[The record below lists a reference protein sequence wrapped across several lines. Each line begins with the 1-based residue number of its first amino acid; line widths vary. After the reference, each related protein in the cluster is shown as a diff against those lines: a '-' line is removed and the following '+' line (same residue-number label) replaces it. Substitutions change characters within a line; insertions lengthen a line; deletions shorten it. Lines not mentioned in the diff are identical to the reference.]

1 MLDQLVESRSHSEEN
16 LKRNQLLSVIL
27 LITLTAVVTAWTVS
41 LFGIKLDDNTKDFE
55 LSSLEV
61 APPPEPT
68 PEPEQEQ
75 KPEKTVKQ
83 AVDTVKEVISNRLD
97 NIKDIQK
104 PNRNT
109 EVFAIRPGVAFK
121 IGDSNSRS
129 AADPNADQRILQ
141 CQNCEDSSDNDDPPP
156 AAKAPPKVISGGVVN
171 GKARNLVKPPYPA
184 AARAVRASGAVNVQ
198 VTIDEDGN
206 VISASAVSGHP
217 LLRAAA
223 VAAARQSKFSPTTL
237 SGQAVKVSGI
247 IIYNFV
253 P

>member
-1 MLDQLVESRSHSEEN
+1 SFGRN

-109 EVFAIRPGVAFK
+109 EVFAVRPGVAFK

-156 AAKAPPKVISGGVVN
+156 AAKAPPKIISGGVVN

-223 VAAARQSKFSPTTL
+223 VSAARQSKFSPTTL

>member
-1 MLDQLVESRSHSEEN
+1 MLDQLVESRSHVGEDAR
-16 LKRNQLLSVIL
+16 KNQLLVGTLILAVIA
-27 LITLTAVVTAWTVS
+27 TLGAWTSS
-41 LFGIKLDDNTKDFE
+41 LFNKDFETGTGDLE
-55 LSSLEV
+55 LSSLVE
-61 APPPEPT
+61 PPKPEPT

-109 EVFAIRPGVAFK
+109 EVFAVRPGVAFK
-121 IGDSNSRS
+121 IGDSNARS

-156 AAKAPPKVISGGVVN
+156 AAKAPPKIISGGVVN

-223 VAAARQSKFSPTTL
+223 VSAARQSKFSPTTL